1 MLISRFEEI
10 KMLEDETFREFY
22 TKMSNLRNS
31 VVSLGKTISNVKL
44 IREISRS
51 LPKCVRIK
59 VTTIEESNDLE
70 EMKIDELVGS
80 LQIYQLSL
88 PPVKKVKTFSLKAS
102 KKKAR
107 VSSEEDFNN
116 EEDAMTMLAKNFVRL
131 MKNDK
136 FKTKFSERL

>member
-44 IREISRS
+44 IRKISRS
-51 LPKCVRIK
+51 LPKCFRIK